1 MIQPGLIE
9 QEVLHEIAMSIGES
23 LEMDAM
29 LNHAIPIFLRGLGC
43 ATAAMLLCGEEEEGG
58 EAGPVF
64 ILPRAA
70 QRNQQL
76 NDILARY
83 ARQLPQMTL
92 PALLETPASGLYYY
106 AWHLCD
112 QKSGAL
118 LLGRSTPIPEALQ
131 LEIAPLVYK
140 LGHALKA
147 CRQFASLQATQQE
160 MARARDA
167 AQAANR
173 AKSNFL
179 ATMSHEIRTPLN
191 AVINLSE
198 LLLESELT
206 SRQRELVEGICQGGV
221 SLFQLVNDVLDFSK
235 IEAGK
240 MEIQYSNVE
249 LRSLLEGVCNLFE
262 QQATQKG
269 LQFGLSIAPDV
280 PRMLS
285 CDQTRLRQ
293 VLQNLLSNAVKFTE
307 RGRVHMA
314 VRMTEPNPAGRDLMF
329 QIIDSGIGIR
339 DEEQGKLFEEF
350 HQMDPALNRRFGGS
364 GLGLAIAARLVQ
376 MMEGSIG
383 CQSRYG
389 EGSTF
394 WFTLPYQRLSL
405 PATVAH
411 SAVAAQLEGKI
422 LLVEDSPT
430 NQMVASALLSKVGCQ
445 ITVVDNGQDAIAA
458 VTAQPFDL
466 VLMDVSM
473 PGMDGLEATRRIRAI
488 MGPPSAVPIIAM
500 TAHAFAEDKAACL
513 AAGMND
519 YLTKPL
525 HREQLHAML
534 ARWLQQQGGSP
545 VGEPVPAASEKSLP
559 IIDEQVLA
567 QLANDTSE
575 AVLLKVLDL
584 FLAESK
590 NNLTAL
596 EACLVNRDWQQF
608 TKLAHAIKSSAGAMG
623 AKALHQVSS
632 QLEQLSRQGERDK
645 LAALCQELAQIQ
657 AQTRL
662 ALEAHFQGRMA
673 NPPQDKG

>member
-1 MIQPGLIE
+1 MIQQGLIE
-9 QEVLHEIAMSIGES
+9 QEVLHEIAMAIGES
-23 LEMDAM
+23 LEMEAM

-43 ATAAMLLCGEEEEGG
+43 ATAAVLVCGDG
-58 EAGPVF
+58 EVDGSAPVF

-70 QRNQQL
+70 NRNQQL

-83 ARQLPQMTL
+83 CAKMPQLDL
-92 PALLETPASGLYYY
+92 PALLETPQSGLYYY

-112 QKSGAL
+112 ERQGAL
-118 LLGRSTPIPEALQ
+118 LLGRSTPLHQALQ

-140 LGHALKA
+140 LGHALNA

-160 MARARDA
+160 MAQARDA

-206 SRQRELVEGICQGGV
+206 PRQRELVDGICQGGV

-249 LRSLLEGVCNLFE
+249 LRSLLEGVGNLFE
-262 QQATQKG
+262 RQATQKG

-293 VLQNLLSNAVKFTE
+293 VLQNLLANAIKFTE

-314 VRMTEPNPAGRDLMF
+314 IRMTEPNPAGRDLMF

-339 DEEQGKLFEEF
+339 DEEQSKLFEEF

-376 MMEGSIG
+376 MMDGAIG

-394 WFTLPYQRLSL
+394 WFTLPYQRLPQAATAPETSL
-405 PATVAH
+405 PA
-411 SAVAAQLEGKI
+411 SLDGKI

-430 NQMVASALLSKVGCQ
+430 NQMVASALLAKVGCQ

-525 HREQLHAML
+525 HREQLHVML
-534 ARWLQQQGGSP
+534 ARWLQQQDP
-545 VGEPVPAASEKSLP
+545 VTPGQSAPPSADEAAP

-567 QLANDTSE
+567 QLAKDTSE
-575 AVLLKVLDL
+575 VVLLKVLDL
-584 FLAESK
+584 FLEESK

-596 EACLVNRDWQQF
+596 EASLANGDWVQF

-623 AKALHQVSS
+623 AKALHQISG
-632 QLEQLSRQGERDK
+632 QLEQLSRQGERSS
-645 LAALCQELAQIQ
+645 LPGLCQQLRVIQ
-657 AQTRL
+657 TQTKQ
-662 ALEAHFQGRMA
+662 ALDAHFHA
-673 NPPQDKG
+673 NQDGTPSTKS

>member
-1 MIQPGLIE
+1 VIQPGLVE
-9 QEVLHEIAMSIGES
+9 QEVLHEIAMAIGES

-43 ATAAMLLCGEEEEGG
+43 ATAAVLLCGGDEEVA
-58 EAGPVF
+58 EADPVF

-70 QRNQQL
+70 KHNQQL
-76 NDILARY
+76 SDILGRY
-83 ARQLPQMTL
+83 ADQLPQMTL
-92 PALLETPASGLYYY
+92 PAVLASPSTGLHYY

-112 QKSGAL
+112 GKSGAL
-118 LLGRSTPIPEALQ
+118 LLGRSTPIPQALQ

-206 SRQRELVEGICQGGV
+206 ARQRELVEGICQGGV

-240 MEIQYSNVE
+240 MEIQYSNVA
-249 LRSLLEGVCNLFE
+249 LRPLLEGVANLFE

-285 CDQTRLRQ
+285 CDQARLRQ

-329 QIIDSGIGIR
+329 QIIDSGIGIQE
-339 DEEQGKLFEEF
+339 EEQGKLFQEF

-376 MMEGSIG
+376 MMEGAIG

-394 WFTLPYQRLSL
+394 WFTLPYQRLAQSVS
-405 PATVAH
+405 PPEAVVA
-411 SAVAAQLEGKI
+411 SQLTGKI

-430 NQMVASALLSKVGCQ
+430 NQMVASALLAKVGCQ

-473 PGMDGLEATRRIRAI
+473 PGMDGLEATRRIRGI

-534 ARWLQQQGGSP
+534 ARWLPAQGASGL
-545 VGEPVPAASEKSLP
+545 GEAAILATTQGVPLL
-559 IIDEQVLA
+559 DEQVLS

-575 AVLLKVLDL
+575 LVLRKVLDL
-584 FLAESK
+584 FLNESS

-596 EACLVNRDWQQF
+596 QACLAQQQWAQL

-623 AKALHQVSS
+623 AKALHQISS
-632 QLEQLSRQGERDK
+632 QLEQVSRQGEREG
-645 LAALCQELAQIQ
+645 LAAMCAELAQVQ
-657 AQTRL
+657 ADTRE
-662 ALEAHFQGRMA
+662 ALLAHFHDRSA
-673 NPPQDKG
+673 QDGVDKS